1 MRHRNVQSPPR
12 TIMEAYKSL
21 PEGTLAELID
31 GILYMSPAP
40 SLQHQDVLGE
50 LSMLI
55 RMHVKKNQL
64 GKVYFCPCD
73 VYLDDISN
81 AVQPDLL
88 FIAADNRNV
97 SFLANGVHGAPDF
110 VIEILS
116 PGNANHDW
124 KTKMSLYE
132 RFRVKEYWI
141 VDPHSKETTGFLLKD
156 GIYQPLENGFGQLHS
171 SILGQ
176 SFSF

>member
-40 SLQHQDVLGE
+40 TLQHQRVLLKLAKALSNYVEEQETGE
-50 LSMLI
+50 LF
-55 RMHVKKNQL
+55 VAP
-64 GKVYFCPCD
+64 VD
-73 VYLDDISN
+73 VYLDETAN
-81 AVQPDLL
+81 AVQPDIL
-88 FIAADNRNV
+88 FVSHKGSGKILDNRV
-97 SFLANGVHGAPDF
+97 VGAPDL
-110 VIEILS
+110 VIEIVS
-116 PGNANHDW
+116 PGNINHDW

-132 RFRVKEYWI
+132 RFGVKEYWI
-141 VDPHSKETTGFLLKD
+141 VDPHSKQTTGFLLKD